1 MRVLWVEDQQLIAES
16 LEILLQV
23 LLPQI
28 SLDKARTSE
37 SAVQLVQTFQYELV
51 LMDWWMGGV
60 DGSHLIQMLRQ
71 VHCRAPI
78 VVVSGDDRPE
88 LIDQAKALGVEAFV
102 SKSADTKI
110 LVNTIEQVVQQV
122 GSGSASAHLVEP
134 RVKPVANDDA
144 VAQCFPGLTARQLEV
159 FKCLM
164 QGLADKQIANVLNIE
179 LTTARTHVRAV
190 LQAVGASRR
199 GEAVYLASMK
209 GLTGV

>member
-1 MRVLWVEDQQLIAES
+1 MRALWVEDQQLIGDS

-23 LLPQI
+23 LLPHI

-51 LMDWWMGGV
+51 LMDWWMDGV
-60 DGSHLIQMLRQ
+60 DGAHLIHMLRQ
-71 VHCRAPI
+71 AHCRAPI
-78 VVVSGDDRPE
+78 VVVSGDERPE
-88 LIDQAKALGVEAFV
+88 VIDQAMALGVEAFV
-102 SKSADTKI
+102 SKSADAKI
-110 LVNTIEQVVQQV
+110 LVNTIEQVVQRV
-122 GSGSASAHLVEP
+122 GSGSATAYLADQ
-134 RVKPVANDDA
+134 RVKQASNDDA
-144 VAQCFPGLTARQLEV
+144 IAQCFPELTARQLEV

-164 QGLADKQIANVLNIE
+164 QGLADKQIANALSIE